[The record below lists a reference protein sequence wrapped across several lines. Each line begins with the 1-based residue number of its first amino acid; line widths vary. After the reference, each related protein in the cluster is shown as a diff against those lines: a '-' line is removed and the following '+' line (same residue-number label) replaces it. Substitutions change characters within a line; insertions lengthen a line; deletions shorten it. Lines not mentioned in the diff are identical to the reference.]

1 MWIPEYRVSNVLYRK
16 FAGNTSVL
24 LQKLELGNFTI
35 VFPAGILY
43 NRKETEIAPARRGVE
58 KGALSM
64 DRSKVIVRTSILG
77 ILANLLL
84 AGFKAAVGLLS
95 NSIAVIMDAV
105 NNLSD
110 ALSSV
115 ITIIGTKLAGRKP
128 DKKHPY
134 GHGRTEYITATI
146 IAVIVLYAGVTSLVE
161 SVKKILHP
169 ESPDY
174 STVSLIIIAVAVA
187 VKLALGFYVK
197 KTGKAVNSD
206 ALVASGED
214 ARNDAVISA
223 ATLAAALIFLI
234 SKGKISVEAWLAAVI
249 SVVILKSGF
258 DMLRQTLSRI
268 VGERVDSEISLAGK
282 KTVTEFPEVQGAY
295 DLILHNYGPDLL
307 IGSVHIEVPDTMTA
321 GRLDQLER
329 DITDKVAAEHGV
341 ILTGISIYS
350 VNTTDDV
357 VARAREDIRRRVM
370 AHEHVLQMHGFHM
383 HDDEIRFDLVVGFEA
398 PDRKEI
404 HNAVCR
410 EIKEAYPDYRVYIAL
425 DSDISD

>member
-1 MWIPEYRVSNVLYRK
+1 
-16 FAGNTSVL
+16 
-24 LQKLELGNFTI
+24 
-35 VFPAGILY
+35 
-43 NRKETEIAPARRGVE
+43 
-58 KGALSM
+58 M

-206 ALVASGED
+206 ALVASGAD

-234 SKGKISVEAWLAAVI
+234 SKGRISVEAWLAAVI
-249 SVVILKSGF
+249 SVVIPKSGF

-268 VGERVDSEISLAGK
+268 VGERVDSEISLAVK

>member
-1 MWIPEYRVSNVLYRK
+1 MNRNRV
-16 FAGNTSVL
+16 
-24 LQKLELGNFTI
+24 I
-35 VFPAGILY
+35 I
-43 NRKETEIAPARRGVE
+43 
-58 KGALSM
+58 
-64 DRSKVIVRTSILG
+64 RTSILG
-77 ILANLLL
+77 IAANLLL

-95 NSIAVIMDAV
+95 NSIAVILDAV

-115 ITIIGTKLAGRKP
+115 ITIIGAKLAGRKP

-134 GHGRTEYITATI
+134 GHGRTEYITATV

-169 ESPDY
+169 ETPDY
-174 STVSLIIIAVAVA
+174 SVVSLIIIGAAVVVKVA
-187 VKLALGFYVK
+187 LSLYVGR
-197 KTGKAVNSD
+197 TGKAVSSD
-206 ALVASGED
+206 ALIASGQD

-223 ATLAAALIFLI
+223 ATLVAAGIFLL
-234 SKGKISVEAWLAAVI
+234 SKGRISVEAWLGAII
-249 SVVILKSGF
+249 SLVILKSGF

-268 VGERVDSEISLAGK
+268 VGERVDSEISLAVK
-282 KTVTEFPEVQGAY
+282 KTVCDFPEVQGAY

-329 DITDKVAAEHGV
+329 DITDKVAEEHGV

-350 VNTTDDV
+350 VNTADDA
-357 VARAREDIRRRVM
+357 VARTREDIRRRVM
-370 AHEHVLQMHGFHM
+370 VHDHVLQMHGFHM
-383 HDDEIRFDLVVGFEA
+383 HDDEIRFDVVIGFEA
-398 PDRKEI
+398 PDRKSVYAAICEEVK
-404 HNAVCR
+404 N
-410 EIKEAYPDYRVYIAL
+410 AYPDYRIYITL